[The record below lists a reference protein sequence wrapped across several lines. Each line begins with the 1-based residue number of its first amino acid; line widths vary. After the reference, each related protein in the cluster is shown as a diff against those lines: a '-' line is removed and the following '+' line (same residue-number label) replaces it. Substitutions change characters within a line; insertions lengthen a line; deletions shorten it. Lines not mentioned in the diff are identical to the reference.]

1 MRHTLRLQARLRRAR
16 VDANSDTPGG
26 EGAFVRALPSTLFVL
41 LSTAFLAGCSDPA
54 LHPQADGD
62 ADRGQRLLQQYGCG
76 ACHDIP
82 GVRNAT
88 GVIGPPLD
96 RLGRRVYIA
105 GTLVNSPSELAHWI
119 REPQALKPGTGM
131 PNAHVTEPDAR
142 DMVAYLYRL
151 R

>member
-1 MRHTLRLQARLRRAR
+1 VGANSGKRLRHAAHSRPLL
-16 VDANSDTPGG
+16 SI
-26 EGAFVRALPSTLFVL
+26 LFVVSSSAL
-41 LSTAFLAGCSDPA
+41 IGGCSDPA
-54 LHPQADGD
+54 LHPHAEGD
-62 ADRGQRLLQQYGCG
+62 ADRGKRLLQQYGCI
-76 ACHDIP
+76 ACHKIP

-105 GTLVNSPSELAHWI
+105 GTLVNSPSELANWI
-119 REPQALKPGTGM
+119 REPERLKPGTGM